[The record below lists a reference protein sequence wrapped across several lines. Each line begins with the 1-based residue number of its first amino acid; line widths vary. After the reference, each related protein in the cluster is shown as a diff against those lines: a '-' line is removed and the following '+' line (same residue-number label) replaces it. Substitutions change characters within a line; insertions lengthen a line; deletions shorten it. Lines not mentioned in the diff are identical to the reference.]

1 MDMIKILI
9 VEDEINYS
17 DTLEMYIEELGHG
30 VCGVADNATKAKE
43 LFSQKKPDLV
53 LMDINL
59 KGGVSGIE
67 LAKSFKE
74 TCPTPLIF
82 ITSFDDQETFGFAK
96 KALPHDYLI
105 KPFTKSRLSRS
116 LELALSNKKV
126 GANFPPSNESNS
138 LEPIKSFFVK
148 ERNNLVKIEVDE
160 IAWIEVEDKY
170 CIVKTNSKKFTLRES
185 LKEIAGKLDSS
196 IFVQTHRSVIVN
208 ISKVEKV
215 DMALFVIYI
224 MDKELPLGRTFKDN
238 FLKQINLL

>member
-1 MDMIKILI
+1 MIKILI

-17 DTLEMYIEELGHG
+17 DTLEMYIEELGHE
-30 VCGVADNATKAKE
+30 VSGVADNATKAKE
-43 LFSQKKPDLV
+43 LFSLKNPDLV

-74 TCPTPLIF
+74 TCQTPIIF
-82 ITSFDDQETFGFAK
+82 ITSFDDDETFGFAK

-116 LELALSNKKV
+116 LELTLSNNKLTT
-126 GANFPPSNESNS
+126 SNS
-138 LEPIKSFFVK
+138 FPIESTFSEPIKSFFVK

-170 CIVKTNSKKFTLRES
+170 CIVNTNTKKFTLRES
-185 LKEIAGKLDSS
+185 LKELSAKLDSS
-196 IFVQTHRSVIVN
+196 IFVQTHRSVILN
-208 ISKVEKV
+208 ITKVQKV
-215 DMALFVIYI
+215 DMALFVVYI